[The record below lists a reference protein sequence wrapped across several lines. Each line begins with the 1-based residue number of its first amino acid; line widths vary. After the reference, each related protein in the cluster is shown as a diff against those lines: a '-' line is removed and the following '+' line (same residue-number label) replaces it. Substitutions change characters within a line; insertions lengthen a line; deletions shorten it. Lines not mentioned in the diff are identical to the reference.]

1 LGTAKGAYA
10 ISTNKIYLSD
20 AFISSASQ
28 QSLEAVIL
36 EEFGHFVD
44 AQVNATDTLGDEG
57 ELFSALVR
65 GVSLSAA
72 ELGRIQAEDD
82 HAIAVI
88 DGQQVAIEQA
98 NPEFKANTYTTGDQ
112 DKANVTALAGGG
124 FLVVWESTG
133 QDGNLDGIYGQ
144 RYDNNQLPVGNE
156 FRANTTITNNQRNP
170 VSVGLSGGGYVIA
183 WQSTNQDGSFDGIY
197 AQRFNSN
204 GTLAGSEF
212 QINTQ
217 TVENQ
222 WLPALSAL
230 NNGGFVAVWQSWL
243 QDGNNWGVF
252 GQRFDSNGNPDGTE
266 FQVNTYTT
274 GNQNVVDVETLNDG
288 SFVVVWESNGQDS
301 GTVGI
306 YGQRFDS
313 NGLALGSEFL
323 INTYSPNNQTN
334 PAISKLDNGGFVVVW
349 ESNGQDGSS
358 LGIYGQRF
366 DSNGSF
372 VGSEFLVNT
381 YTTNIQSAPSVSPLS
396 NGGFAVTWES
406 LNQDGSSWGVYSK
419 SFGGNGNPLNT
430 EIRINTQTAN
440 DQSDPS
446 IALLAGGKTVVLWQS
461 LNQES
466 SASGYGIYGK
476 VLNTPPTVQAD
487 KTIAVQ
493 IAPINLGITVP
504 TDIDGDPLT
513 VTVGNIPDPTYG
525 VIKLGA
531 TTITTG
537 SVLLPS
543 DLPNLV
549 FEGDSISI
557 AQIVSSQNS
566 LYTDFS
572 YSVSDGSYTT
582 TQAVALAN
590 LPPHFNYSYYGVF
603 LSDGDG
609 NNTNGEFV
617 LSFPSDYFID
627 PEGHTLTYSFDS
639 SYLPSSWVYFDVSNS
654 KLIQINPVPPGGG
667 WVYMVMTAT
676 DNLGLNGGIG
686 LWLPFDDQYGI
697 FGVCVDNYIAGAT
710 VFFDVNNNGILDSG
724 ELSTTTDENGL
735 YGLALPETLDLNSNG
750 KLDPNEG
757 MIVAFGGIDTAT
769 GLALETPLRATPD
782 ATVVTLLSTVVA
794 KLVDQGLTVAE
805 ANTKLSNALSL
816 PADVQINSF
825 DPILA
830 TKNNQAGGVATF
842 AAMVKVQNLITQI
855 TGLLDGA
862 SSVANAQIVNNVVSA
877 ITNQIQSSNTL
888 NLTNTTQLQAII
900 QSAAISTGVTLS
912 ADRITGSAQ
921 IVAESNQRIDTL
933 ATNSPANTLEQGF
946 AKVQKIALDGTT
958 KDLKEVGAGTK
969 TIADVVASNTGAAL
983 DTKII
988 NAKVFSADPTDIALS
1003 NASIFENQPINT
1015 SVGTLT
1021 SLDPDSTNFTYSLVA
1036 GPGDTDNALF
1046 TITGNQLRT
1055 NTIFDYETKN
1065 SYSIRVLTS
1074 DGDGGIYSEQLTIN
1088 INDVKPTITLAVSP
1102 NTVSED
1108 GATNLIYTFTRDND
1122 LSNSLTINYTI
1133 SGTATNGTDYA
1144 PIGTI
1149 ATFAPNSA
1157 TAIVT
1162 VNPTADTTIEANETV
1177 ALTLAT
1183 GTGYTIGTATAV
1195 TGTIINDDTPTIT
1208 LAVAPASV
1216 LEDGTPNL
1224 VYTFTRTG
1232 VTTNA
1237 LTVNYYTTGT
1247 ATNGTDY
1254 TALVGTATF
1263 ASNSATAIVTV
1274 NPTADTT
1281 IEANETVA
1289 LTLATGTGYTIGTA
1303 TAVTGT
1309 IINDDTPT
1317 ITLAVTPASVLEDG
1331 TSNLVYTFTRTG
1343 VTTNALTVNYGIT
1356 GTATATDYTGATP
1369 GTGKTIT
1376 FAANSATAI
1385 LTIDPTADVIFEAN
1399 ETLALTLAT
1408 GTGYTIGTA
1417 TAVTGT
1423 IINDD
1428 TPTITLAVAPASV
1441 LEDGTPNLVYT
1452 FTRTGPTTNALTV
1465 NYGITGTATNGTDY
1479 AAIGTTATFA
1489 PNSATAIVTVNPT
1502 ADTTIEANETVALTL
1517 ATGTGYTIGTATAVT
1532 GTIINDDTPTI
1543 TLAVAPASVLE
1554 DGTPN
1559 LVYTF
1564 TRTGPTTNAL
1574 TVNYGITGTATN
1586 GTDYATIG
1594 ITATFASN
1602 SATAI
1607 VTVNPTA
1614 DTTIEA
1620 NETVALTLATG
1631 TGYTIGTTTA
1641 VTGTIINDDTNGVV
1655 FTGTIANDALTGG
1668 AGNDTLIGGT
1678 GKDTLTGGT
1687 GTDKFVFTSLADS
1700 LLAGYDVISDYTIG
1714 EQIDAPPTVAAVV
1727 LNTSS
1732 GIAASL
1738 AAADISNALGG
1749 LSFLGNTAKAFT
1761 VTGQSGTF
1769 LAFNDATAAFNAATD
1784 SIVQLSAYSIS
1795 ATNTVTI
1802 V

>member
-1 LGTAKGAYA
+1 VIYSQKVNYFKKITMTTSFSLASVYAQLTSFANLSNFWSLFDTAFGSSYDSAKAATFKLQWQNQGFSQFPQIEIVSNGVLGTANGAYA

-20 AFISSASQ
+20 VFISAASQ

-44 AQVNATDTLGDEG
+44 AQVNTTDTAGDEG

-65 GVSLSAA
+65 GVNLSAA
-72 ELGRIQAEDD
+72 ELGRIKTEND
-82 HAIAVI
+82 HAVIVI

-144 RYDNNQLPVGNE
+144 RYNNNQLPVGSE

-170 VSVGLSGGGYVIA
+170 VSVGLSGGGYVIV
-183 WQSTNQDGSFDGIY
+183 WQSTNQDGSNDGIY
-197 AQRFNSN
+197 GQRFNSN

-334 PAISKLDNGGFVVVW
+334 PAISKLDNDGFVVVW
-349 ESNGQDGSS
+349 ESNGQDGSG

-381 YTTNIQSAPSVSPLS
+381 YTTNTQSAPSVSPLS
-396 NGGFAVTWES
+396 NGGFTVTWES
-406 LNQDGSSWGVYSK
+406 LNQDGSNWGVYSK

-430 EIRINTQTAN
+430 ETLINTQTAN
-440 DQSDPS
+440 IQSDPS

-549 FEGDSISI
+549 FEGDPTGI
-557 AQIVSSQNS
+557 AQIVSSITSSNNILS
-566 LYTDFS
+566 FYTDFS

-582 TQAVALAN
+582 TQTVALAN

-603 LSDGDG
+603 LPDGDG
-609 NNTNGEFV
+609 DDTNAQFN
-617 LSFPSDYFID
+617 LSLPSDYFID
-627 PEGHTLTYSFDS
+627 PEGQTLTYSFDS
-639 SYLPSSWVYFDVSNS
+639 SYLQSIGLTFDETN
-654 KLIQINPVPPGGG
+654 LIISGTPPLGGG
-667 WVYMVMTAT
+667 WVYIHMTAT
-676 DNLGLNGGIG
+676 DNLGLCSGVNLWFPFNDQLGI
-686 LWLPFDDQYGI
+686 W
-697 FGVCVDNYIAGAT
+697 GVCVDNYIAGAT

-724 ELSTTTDENGL
+724 ELSTTTDKNGC
-735 YGLALPETLDLNSNG
+735 YSLALPETLDLNSNG

-757 MIVAFGGIDTAT
+757 MIVVFGGIDTAT

-782 ATVVTLLSTVVA
+782 AKVVTLLSTVLA

-805 ANTKLSNALSL
+805 ANTKLGNALSL
-816 PADVQINSF
+816 PANVQTNSF

-830 TKNNQAGGVATF
+830 TKNNQPAGVATF

-862 SSVANAQIVNNVVSA
+862 SSVTNAQIVNNVVSA

-900 QSAAISTGVTLS
+900 QSAATSTGVTLS

-983 DTKII
+983 DTKIT

-1021 SLDPDSTNFTYSLVA
+1021 SLDPDSANFTYSLVA

-1055 NTIFDYETKN
+1055 NAIFDYETKN

-1074 DGDGGIYSEQLTIN
+1074 DGDGGIYSEQLSIN

-1122 LSNSLTINYTI
+1122 LSNSLTVNYTI

-1144 PIGTI
+1144 TIGTT

-1162 VNPTADTTIEANETV
+1162 VNPTADTTLEANETV

-1237 LTVNYYTTGT
+1237 LTVNYGITGT
-1247 ATNGTDY
+1247 ASNGTDY
-1254 TALVGTATF
+1254 ATIGTTATF
-1263 ASNSATAIVTV
+1263 APNSATAIVTV

-1289 LTLATGTGYTIGTA
+1289 LTLATGTGYAIGTS
-1303 TAVTGT
+1303 TAVTGN

-1317 ITLAVTPASVLEDG
+1317 ITLAVAPASVLEDG
-1331 TSNLVYTFTRTG
+1331 TPNLVYTFTRTG

-1369 GTGKTIT
+1369 GTGKTII
-1376 FAANSATAI
+1376 FAAGSATAS
-1385 LTIDPTADVIFEAN
+1385 LTI
-1399 ETLALTLAT
+1399 
-1408 GTGYTIGTA
+1408 
-1417 TAVTGT
+1417 
-1423 IINDD
+1423 
-1428 TPTITLAVAPASV
+1428 
-1441 LEDGTPNLVYT
+1441 
-1452 FTRTGPTTNALTV
+1452 
-1465 NYGITGTATNGTDY
+1465 
-1479 AAIGTTATFA
+1479 
-1489 PNSATAIVTVNPT
+1489 NPT

-1517 ATGTGYTIGTATAVT
+1517 TTGTGYTV
-1532 GTIINDDTPTI
+1532 
-1543 TLAVAPASVLE
+1543 
-1554 DGTPN
+1554 
-1559 LVYTF
+1559 
-1564 TRTGPTTNAL
+1564 
-1574 TVNYGITGTATN
+1574 
-1586 GTDYATIG
+1586 
-1594 ITATFASN
+1594 
-1602 SATAI
+1602 
-1607 VTVNPTA
+1607 
-1614 DTTIEA
+1614 
-1620 NETVALTLATG
+1620 
-1631 TGYTIGTTTA
+1631 GTTTA
-1641 VTGTIINDDTNGVV
+1641 VTGTIINDDPTITLGLNYSGISENSPSNFTYTFTRTGATTNALTANYSITGTADATDYTDAPPGTAKTITFLAGSATATLTLDPTADTTLETDETISLQLATGTGYSIGTTAAQIATIINDDGTRRQKGTNGKDVIL
-1655 FTGTIANDALTGG
+1655 GTNLRDILSGGLGNDVLTGG
-1668 AGNDTLIGGT
+1668 LGGDSFSFNALNEGIDTITDFSVGNDDLFVKGSGFGGGLISGDIITAAQFVIGT
-1678 GKDTLTGGT
+1678 
-1687 GTDKFVFTSLADS
+1687 
-1700 LLAGYDVISDYTIG
+1700 
-1714 EQIDAPPTVAAVV
+1714 AAT
-1727 LNTSS
+1727 NTSQRFIYNATNGALLFDVDGS
-1732 GIAASL
+1732 G
-1738 AAADISNALGG
+1738 
-1749 LSFLGNTAKAFT
+1749 
-1761 VTGQSGTF
+1761 
-1769 LAFNDATAAFNAATD
+1769 ATAASQFA
-1784 SIVQLSAYSIS
+1784 ILSPNLALTSEDIF
-1795 ATNTVTI
+1795 V